1 MLPQQRDQKIRD
13 PAAFKHKD
21 FLNASQMLLS
31 LRPVKKGVEEK
42 LADESPYAAFSKT
55 NVSPV
60 CECSI
65 LQW

>member
-1 MLPQQRDQKIRD
+1 MLPQQSDQKIRN
-13 PAAFKHKD
+13 PAAIQTQGFSECQSKALITKTSE
-21 FLNASQMLLS
+21 N
-31 LRPVKKGVEEK
+31 GVEEK